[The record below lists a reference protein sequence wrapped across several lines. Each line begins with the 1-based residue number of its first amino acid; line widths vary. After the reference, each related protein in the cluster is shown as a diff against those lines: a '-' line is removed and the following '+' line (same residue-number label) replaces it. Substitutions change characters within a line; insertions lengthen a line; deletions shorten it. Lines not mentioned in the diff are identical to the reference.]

1 MFNALLS
8 EVHSFDYNIICRTYI
23 ALMDDQGEDDVLP
36 NAAAAFIGA
45 AVTLIL
51 VVVFMILIIILVRQC
66 IALRAKRIALRER
79 QEQEIQRAQAG
90 RRRRGS
96 VTEAVPATFDWHH
109 SIRIEGTPPPTYIEA
124 EKLPAIEDEVKM
136 SKPNVGEDMKLVPKK
151 DMRKESTAPLM
162 TATQSHDLSLE
173 TIQGFSS
180 QYTEYNATDI

>member
-1 MFNALLS
+1 MEN
-8 EVHSFDYNIICRTYI
+8 
-23 ALMDDQGEDDVLP
+23 GEDSLP

-79 QEQEIQRAQAG
+79 QEQELQRAQVG

-109 SIRIEGTPPPTYIEA
+109 SIRIEGTPPPTYVEA
-124 EKLPAIEDEVKM
+124 EKLPPIEDEVKR
-136 SKPNVGEDMKLVPKK
+136 STPNSVGEDMKLVSKK
-151 DMRKESTAPLM
+151 SMRKESTAPLM
-162 TATQSHDLSLE
+162 ATTKSHDLSLE

-180 QYTEYNATDI
+180 QYTEYNATEN

>member
-1 MFNALLS
+1 MCAIHVQCPFIGG
-8 EVHSFDYNIICRTYI
+8 SFDYICRTYI
-23 ALMDDQGEDDVLP
+23 ALMDDQGEDGVLP

-79 QEQEIQRAQAG
+79 QEQEVQRAQAG

-136 SKPNVGEDMKLVPKK
+136 SKPDVGEDMKPKK
-151 DMRKESTAPLM
+151 AMRKESTAPLM

-180 QYTEYNATDI
+180 QYTEYNATDN